1 MSMKKQYGQAKDN
14 YHLKIML
21 KSTAVF
27 IVCLFLTLVCLVPV
41 YLIVVN
47 ATRES
52 NDIAAKPAMF
62 WFEGSLVDNWNTLMG
77 NIDGQIEEINAM
89 VGQMDEHGKEYTQGR
104 ADADIRAVENVATA
118 YSKAFNVLKGYL
130 NSLIIAGSTTLLT
143 VFFAA
148 MTAYGLTVYDF
159 KLRGPAY
166 TFIIAVMMI
175 PVQVSSA
182 GFVRFMYQ
190 LGLINNFIPLIV
202 PAIAA
207 PAVIF
212 FMKSYMKSSFP
223 LDIVEASRI
232 DGCGEYRTFLT
243 IALPMMKPAIAVQ
256 AIFAFVANWNNYYTQ
271 NMILKNPDMATIP
284 IMISKVLG
292 LDRYYDYGVN
302 YMCVVL
308 SILPIIIIYFILSK
322 FIIAGVALGGV
333 KE

>member
-1 MSMKKQYGQAKDN
+1 MSMKQQYGQPKDN
-14 YHLKIML
+14 YHAKLIA
-21 KSTAVF
+21 KSTGIF
-27 IVCLFLTLVCLVPV
+27 IVCVLLTLICLVPI
-41 YLIVVN
+41 YILIVN
-47 ATRES
+47 STHASMDLAQNPSR
-52 NDIAAKPAMF
+52 F
-62 WFEGSLVDNWNTLMG
+62 WIGSSLGDNLKTLM
-77 NIDGQIEEINAM
+77 NNLPEDA
-89 VGQMDEHGKEYTQGR
+89 GKTAKR
-104 ADADIRAVENVATA
+104 VATQ
-118 YSKAFNVLKGYL
+118 YHNAFNVGQGYL
-130 NSLIIAGSTTLLT
+130 NSLIIAGCTTLLT
-143 VFFAA
+143 VFFSA

-159 KLRGPAY
+159 KLNSAAY

-182 GFVRFMYQ
+182 GFVRFMYT

-212 FMKSYMKSSFP
+212 FMVSYMKSSFP

-232 DGCGEYRTFLT
+232 DGCGEFRTFLT

-271 NMILKNPDMATIP
+271 NMILKNEKMATVP
-284 IMISKVLG
+284 IMVSKVLAF
-292 LDRYYDYGVN
+292 DKNIDNGVN
-302 YMCVVL
+302 FLCVTL
-308 SILPIIIIYFILSK
+308 SILPIVIVYFILSK

>member
-1 MSMKKQYGQAKDN
+1 MSKKDIYAQPKDN
-14 YHLKIML
+14 YHAKIVA

-27 IVCLFLTLVCLVPV
+27 IVCILLTLLCLVPI
-41 YLIVVN
+41 YILIVN
-47 ATRES
+47 ATHTSEELRRNASQFFPGNALMTNINFLLEKLPEDAS
-52 NDIAAKPAMF
+52 RTDK
-62 WFEGSLVDNWNTLMG
+62 NTAQMYA
-77 NIDGQIEEINAM
+77 GQ
-89 VGQMDEHGKEYTQGR
+89 
-104 ADADIRAVENVATA
+104 
-118 YSKAFNVLKGYL
+118 FNVVRGYI
-130 NSLIIAGSTTLLT
+130 NSLIIAGCTTLLT
-143 VFFAA
+143 VFFSA

-159 KLRGPAY
+159 KLSGPAY

-182 GFVRFMYQ
+182 GFVNFMYQ
-190 LGLINNFIPLIV
+190 LNLIDSFIPLII
-202 PAIAA
+202 PAVAA

-271 NMILKNPDMATIP
+271 NMILKDQSKKTIP
-284 IMISKVLG
+284 IMVSSILG
-292 LDRYYDYGVN
+292 FDRTPNYGVN
-302 YMCVVL
+302 YLCVCL
-308 SILPIIIIYFILSK
+308 SILPIVIIYFCLSK

>member
-1 MSMKKQYGQAKDN
+1 MSMKQQYGQPKDN
-14 YHLKIML
+14 YHAKLIA
-21 KSTAVF
+21 KSTGIF
-27 IVCLFLTLVCLVPV
+27 IVCVLLTLICLVPI
-41 YLIVVN
+41 YILIVN
-47 ATRES
+47 STHASMDLAQNPSR
-52 NDIAAKPAMF
+52 F
-62 WFEGSLVDNWNTLMG
+62 WFGSSLGDNLKTLM
-77 NIDGQIEEINAM
+77 NNLPEDA
-89 VGQMDEHGKEYTQGR
+89 GKTAKR
-104 ADADIRAVENVATA
+104 VATQ
-118 YSKAFNVLKGYL
+118 YHNAFNVGQGYL
-130 NSLIIAGSTTLLT
+130 NSLIIAGCTTLLT
-143 VFFAA
+143 VFFSA

-159 KLRGPAY
+159 KLNSAAY

-182 GFVRFMYQ
+182 GFVRFMYT

-212 FMKSYMKSSFP
+212 FMVSYMKSSFP

-232 DGCGEYRTFLT
+232 DGCGEFRTFLT

-271 NMILKNPDMATIP
+271 NMILKNEKLATVP
-284 IMISKVLG
+284 IMVSKVLAF
-292 LDRYYDYGVN
+292 DKNIDNGVN
-302 YMCVVL
+302 FLCVTL
-308 SILPIIIIYFILSK
+308 SILPIVIVYFILSK